1 MRHRYCTPMTQF
13 TDAARAAIC
22 APRER
27 FPETPLQRND
37 HLCQLYDANIWLKR
51 ENLSPERSYRPR
63 GPFTAL
69 RKHMVAQPVQQRL
82 ASATG

>member
-1 MRHRYCTPMTQF
+1 MTQF
-13 TDAARAAIC
+13 TDAARAATC
-22 APRER
+22 ALRER

-37 HLCQLYDANIWLKR
+37 HLCQLYNADIWLKR

-63 GPFTAL
+63 GVFTAL
-69 RKHMVAQPVQQRL
+69 RKHLVAQPDQQWL